1 MVVGGGAL
9 GCAVAFWVARAGVRV
24 TLIERDPPGQ
34 HASAKNAGNLNPLFM
49 TPPPLIPFALE
60 SFRLHLALAEELAT
74 LLNGARYAVEP
85 VRRLLISFD
94 ESDSLEF
101 ENVIRLFAGQAGFS
115 IRQLEVPSVCALEP
129 RVSKDAQGAL
139 LMEGNRC
146 LNAQAL
152 TSALADGAARLGGTI
167 MRAGVRELKTA
178 SGRVT
183 AVKTQDLEIAC
194 DAIVLATGPWIAK
207 IEQWVGLSLPVKPV
221 KGQLLRMK
229 LPGEG
234 LRYDLTHGIAGLYR
248 RNQNEVWVGG
258 TQEDAGLDETPTEE
272 IRHHLLEQAVR
283 IMPEMAQAQL
293 LEHVAA
299 LRPVTP
305 SGLPIVEQASGWSNV
320 YIANGGCSKGIL
332 LCTGIAQALRDL
344 MLNGQTTMPLN
355 FQNT

>member
-1 MVVGGGAL
+1 M
-9 GCAVAFWVARAGVRV
+9 
-24 TLIERDPPGQ
+24 
-34 HASAKNAGNLNPLFM
+34 
-49 TPPPLIPFALE
+49 
-60 SFRLHLALAEELAT
+60 
-74 LLNGARYAVEP
+74 
-85 VRRLLISFD
+85 
-94 ESDSLEF
+94 
-101 ENVIRLFAGQAGFS
+101 
-115 IRQLEVPSVCALEP
+115 
-129 RVSKDAQGAL
+129 
-139 LMEGNRC
+139 
-146 LNAQAL
+146 
-152 TSALADGAARLGGTI
+152 
-167 MRAGVRELKTA
+167 
-178 SGRVT
+178 
-183 AVKTQDLEIAC
+183 
-194 DAIVLATGPWIAK
+194 
-207 IEQWVGLSLPVKPV
+207 PVKPV

-258 TQEDAGLDETPTEE
+258 TQEDAGLNETPTEE

-305 SGLPIVEQASGWSNV
+305 SGLPIIEQASGWNNV
-320 YIANGGCSKGIL
+320 YIANGGCNKGIL